1 MLSAMHT
8 KNLFFFL
15 TFTLI
20 YSECHAWGSVGHKI
34 TAKIAYGQL
43 DKVTKDSLVSYLGE
57 STIEDASVW
66 MDEVR
71 SNHEYDYQKPWHY
84 INIEKGTSYDPASTD
99 NIVWELQRVIA
110 ELKARNKYSKEQ
122 IATDLKILIHLIG
135 DLHQPLHVGYGS
147 DKGGNTV
154 HLTFIAENSNLHKV
168 WDSEIIKE
176 KHITEQSC
184 LQLLQNYSKEDIAK
198 IDKVDILAWMNES
211 RSYLP
216 AVYNFQNNVIDQNYV
231 DENSKTI
238 EKLLLLSGLRIS
250 SILEDVFK

>member
-1 MLSAMHT
+1 LKKT
-8 KNLFFFL
+8 QPKYLILFLIL
-15 TFTLI
+15 TII
-20 YSECHAWGSVGHKI
+20 YSECDAWGSVGHKI
-34 TAKIAYGQL
+34 TAKIAYSQL
-43 DKVTKDSLVSYLGE
+43 NKATKDSLGSYLGE

-84 INIEKGTSYDPASTD
+84 INIEKGASFDPMSTD

-110 ELKARNKYSKEQ
+110 ELKERNKYPKEQ
-122 IATDLKILIHLIG
+122 IATDLKILIHLVG

-154 HLTFIAENSNLHKV
+154 HLTFLAENSNLHKV
-168 WDSEIIKE
+168 WDTEIIKE

-184 LQLLQNYSKEDIAK
+184 LQLLPSYSKEDIAK
-198 IDKVDILAWMNES
+198 IEKLDVVGWMNES

-216 AVYNFQNNVIDQNYV
+216 DVYGFQNDVIDQKYI
-231 DENSKTI
+231 DANSKTI

-250 SILEDVFK
+250 HVLEDIFK